1 MSLNVAINL
10 GDVLKWMTGPMTIP
24 VIGLPNIIK
33 ISFDKT
39 RCLSYVNTCVTSM
52 VRPIT
57 RETKRGLI
65 INF

>member
-1 MSLNVAINL
+1 MDDGSN
-10 GDVLKWMTGPMTIP
+10 DYTSPY
-24 VIGLPNIIK
+24 IGLSYKIK

-57 RETKRGLI
+57 RETKHGLI
-65 INF
+65 ISF